1 MFGCRPIIATRPR
14 RKIVCFK
21 LELPYPNVTSRIVS
35 EHLPNSSPSPE
46 GFHSPALAGSDAL
59 DGRLP
64 RVVRFLSFVVLTIVG
79 VLLYLLL
86 GGRQTTASG
95 KTTLTFW
102 TVNLA
107 PTYNA
112 YFEALIQEFE
122 REHPTVDLVWLDF
135 SQDAS
140 RQKLMASIAA
150 GEPPDLVNLDTEFA
164 LTMAQNG
171 ALTRLDDY
179 VTPEQRALY
188 FPNLWEAGQFEG
200 STYALPWYVT
210 TRVIMMNRNV
220 MKAAGLDPNKPP
232 KTWAELDAFARQ
244 ISERTDSVGMM
255 PAIRIVNDWSMAG
268 DKIVDRDNMTA
279 AFVNPGAIAAV
290 DRYRKLY
297 AEGVMPP
304 ETLTEGYKGALD
316 RFKAGSLGFLDAGPQ
331 FLLRIKADA
340 PSVYKATGLAPLP
353 ETATHT
359 IPAATMNFAVPI
371 SSKNRELAVELGLF
385 LTSPKA
391 QLEFA
396 KLVPLLPSTIAS
408 TKDPY
413 FQQGGE
419 DPLQAEAVRI
429 SLGQL
434 SQCRDFSLTLPRQ
447 KDLMRSLNSAVEG
460 AIRGDVTTEQA
471 LREAAE
477 EWDKTLAPFRKE

>member
-1 MFGCRPIIATRPR
+1 MTRS
-14 RKIVCFK
+14 VGD
-21 LELPYPNVTSRIVS
+21 YT
-35 EHLPNSSPSPE
+35 
-46 GFHSPALAGSDAL
+46 G
-59 DGRLP
+59 
-64 RVVRFLSFVVLTIVG
+64 VVRP
-79 VLLYLLL
+79 LLYLALWAILL
-86 GGRQTTASG
+86 LTTSGCRGEAPNG

-102 TVNLA
+102 TVGLT

-112 YFEALIQEFE
+112 YFEGLIAQFE

-140 RQKLMASIAA
+140 RQKLMAGIAA
-150 GEPPDLVNLDTEFA
+150 GQPPDLVNLDTEFA

-179 VTPEQRALY
+179 VTAEQRARY

-232 KTWAELDAFARQ
+232 RTWTEFDAFARQ

-255 PAIRIVNDWSMAG
+255 PAVRIVNDWSMAG
-268 DKIVDRDNMTA
+268 DKIVDRDTLTA

-290 DRYRKLY
+290 DRYRNLY

-359 IPAATMNFAVPI
+359 IPAATMNFAVPV
-371 SSKNRELAVELGLF
+371 SGKNRELAVELGLF
-385 LTSPKA
+385 LTSPQA

-396 KLVPLLPSTIAS
+396 KLVPLLPSTIES

-413 FQQGGE
+413 FQKGGE

-434 SQCRDFSLTLPRQ
+434 GQCRDFSLTLPRQ
-447 KDLMRSLNSAVEG
+447 KDLMRSLNSAVEQ
-460 AIRGDVTTEQA
+460 AIRGDLPTEQA
-471 LREAAE
+471 LRKAAAE
-477 EWDKTLAPFRKE
+477 WDETLAPYRKE

>member
-1 MFGCRPIIATRPR
+1 MVRSLSYVALALIATLLTTVSGCRPQA
-14 RKIVCFK
+14 
-21 LELPYPNVTSRIVS
+21 
-35 EHLPNSSPSPE
+35 
-46 GFHSPALAGSDAL
+46 ASD
-59 DGRLP
+59 
-64 RVVRFLSFVVLTIVG
+64 
-79 VLLYLLL
+79 
-86 GGRQTTASG
+86 

-102 TVNLA
+102 TVGLA

-112 YFEALIQEFE
+112 YFEGLIAQFE
-122 REHPTVDLVWLDF
+122 REHPSVDLVWLDF

-140 RQKLMASIAA
+140 RQKLMAGIAA
-150 GEPPDLVNLDTEFA
+150 GQPPDLVNLDTEFA

-179 VTPEQRALY
+179 VTPEQRARY
-188 FPNLWEAGQFEG
+188 FPNLWAAGQLDG
-200 STYALPWYVT
+200 ATYALPWYVT

-232 KTWAELDAFARQ
+232 RTWAELDAFARQ

-255 PAIRIVNDWSMAG
+255 PAVRIVNDWSMAG
-268 DKIVDRDNMTA
+268 DKIIDRDTLTA

-290 DRYRKLY
+290 DRYRNLY

-359 IPAATMNFAVPI
+359 IPAATMNFAVPV
-371 SSKNRELAVELGLF
+371 SGKNRELAVELGLF
-385 LTSPKA
+385 LTSPQA

-434 SQCRDFSLTLPRQ
+434 GQCRDFSLTLPRQ
-447 KDLMRSLNSAVEG
+447 KDLMRSLNSAVEQ
-460 AIRGDVTTEQA
+460 AIRGDLPTEQA
-471 LREAAE
+471 LQKAAE
-477 EWDKTLAPFRKE
+477 DWNATLAPFRKD